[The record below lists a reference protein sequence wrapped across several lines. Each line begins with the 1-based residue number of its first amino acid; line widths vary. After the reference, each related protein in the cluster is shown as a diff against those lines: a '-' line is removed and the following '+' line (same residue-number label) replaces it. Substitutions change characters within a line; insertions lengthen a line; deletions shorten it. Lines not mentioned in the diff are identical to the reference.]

1 LYNTFLETV
10 PKVFPKGQSC
20 AQTAFGTFF
29 SGYNPARETL
39 PAILDIKAQN
49 PYTDFTDSTDLRGFF

>member
-1 LYNTFLETV
+1 MMKLTN
-10 PKVFPKGQSC
+10 PVF
-20 AQTAFGTFF
+20 
-29 SGYNPARETL
+29 GYNSARETL